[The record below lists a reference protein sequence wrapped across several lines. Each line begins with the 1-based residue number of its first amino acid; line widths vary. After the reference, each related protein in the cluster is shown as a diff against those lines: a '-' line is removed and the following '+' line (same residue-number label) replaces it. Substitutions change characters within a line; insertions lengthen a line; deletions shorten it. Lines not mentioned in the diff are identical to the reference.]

1 MKKPLYFYLFLIGG
15 ATLIAGACVTLGFLI
30 YFITLGA
37 TNDILALA
45 LILPIVLGG
54 GVAIVIYSLKIRK
67 SVSNVSTL
75 ISLYPDFVKTDGFE
89 IFTHGFKRSE
99 LLIDALHKDFI
110 LLIKDQIVPIYK
122 FDDIISYN
130 VYENDVNIFEGTR
143 KNIGQEKNLGYVGA
157 KGGNFLSDYVK
168 SLQVIINVKDTQS
181 PHIVISF
188 LGLRGVDRLSS
199 DYREHIKTINKL
211 CSKLDFMMSA

>member
-1 MKKPLYFYLFLIGG
+1 LFLISG
-15 ATLIAGACVTLGFLI
+15 ATLLACSCVTLGFLI
-30 YFITLGA
+30 YFITLSL
-37 TNDILALA
+37 TNDVLALA
-45 LILPIVLGG
+45 LILPVVLGCG
-54 GVAIVIYSLKIRK
+54 IALVIYALKIRK
-67 SVSNVSTL
+67 SISNVSTL
-75 ISLYPDFVKTDGFE
+75 ISLYPDFVKTESFE

-110 LLIKDQIVPIYK
+110 FLIKDQIVPLYS

-130 VYENDVNIFEGTR
+130 VYENGESIFEGTR
-143 KNIGQEKNLGYVGA
+143 KNIGQDKNLGYVGI

-168 SLQVIINVKDTQS
+168 SLQVIINVKDDKS
-181 PHIVISF
+181 PHIIISF

-199 DYREHIKTINKL
+199 DYRDHIKSIHKL